1 MPLPVAHGLLGAS
14 VVASLHPEPGTRRA
28 LRYALLGALLAN
40 CADLDFI
47 LVFALHSKGW
57 HRAFTH
63 SLFFGLLVTL
73 ALVLALG
80 LPRLREGAALGLAY
94 VSHGLLDW
102 ATTTLPGGVQLL
114 WPFSNERLMLA
125 WRGLSEAPSRQPAA
139 AVLGYVLV
147 ELVIFAPVLLL
158 TVFLRRRAAASRGG
172 GRGEV
177 RSGRR

>member
-1 MPLPVAHGLLGAS
+1 MPVAHGLLGAS
-14 VVASLHPEPGTRRA
+14 VVAALHPEPGTRRA
-28 LRYALLGALLAN
+28 LRYALFGALLAN

-47 LVFALHSKGW
+47 LVLACHTKSW

-63 SLFFGLLVTL
+63 SIFFGLLVTL
-73 ALVLALG
+73 ALVLARRFS
-80 LPRLREGAALGLAY
+80 RLREATALGLAY

-125 WRGLSEAPSRQPAA
+125 WQGLSEAPSRQPAA
-139 AVLGYVLV
+139 VVLRYLLV

-158 TVFLRRRAAASRGG
+158 IVFLRRRRAAS
-172 GRGEV
+172 
-177 RSGRR
+177 